1 MPAEIIVDSV
11 RTRVVQLLGIQQDGI
26 HVKST
31 STLIECHIDDSLK
44 KHNILVDC
52 GSQSD
57 SDELRQALSERG
69 VTRIV
74 TCVLSHSHFDHCGG
88 LTHFQPRPKTVIT
101 RIPDDKFWFSPE
113 ENIFVVSTPGH
124 SNYDISV
131 IVRLPDS
138 KVISIAGD
146 MFEDAM
152 DDVDDRWKVYS
163 RHPSLQE
170 ISRAFLSLISDIIIP
185 GHSRAFEVT
194 KRPSSFPF
202 LFPQRGSQVSQ
213 LKDPEGNF
221 IECFIV
227 TSADDPEDSVFVFD
241 GAVDL
246 ENVVPP
252 VSPESIFSVAIM
264 VGTNS
269 ISTILPFTVSKAY
282 MEDDVFIKNG
292 DTDGQDLYDTIKGK
306 EAVKVNDYI
315 TLFRIPAPGGKIWP
329 VVGLIETTTGLPGL
343 QRILWGKL
351 AGINEA
357 DQEEI
362 KIIPK
367 TSTII
372 CSETTV
378 MSVVTPAAGD
388 QLGTVSDVI
397 TTINTSVETVSV
409 IGEQNDITT
418 PEEETPPEPSQRVH
432 KGLSFLL
439 QQMRS
444 TTTTVQQVQST
455 VEDVSSRKRESE
467 TTSEAV
473 SAAKQFKPL
482 EDAWKV
488 TEAQFEKIQK
498 SKKPEYSFENP
509 QCLQTCIK
517 AFESQK
523 DKKNRYQFRTDNNY
537 VRSVKWSPSGNFLL
551 TDSADLRIRLLPYID
566 GKIDEAKV
574 ESHCYGGIIYD
585 QQWHPS
591 MDIFA
596 STSDGHPI
604 QIFDTNF
611 ENKATAK
618 CINHLVSTTLIY

>member
-1 MPAEIIVDSV
+1 MPAEVIVDSV

-31 STLIECHIDDSLK
+31 STLIECHIDDSVK

-57 SDELRQALSERG
+57 STELHQALSERG

-74 TCVLSHSHFDHCGG
+74 TAILTHSHFDHCSG
-88 LTHFQPRPKTVIT
+88 LTVFQPRPKTVIT
-101 RIPDDKFWFSPE
+101 RIPDNKFWFSPE

-163 RHPSLQE
+163 KHPTLQE
-170 ISRAFLSLISDIIIP
+170 GSRAFLALISDIIIP

-202 LFPQRGSQVSQ
+202 LFPQRGSQISQ
-213 LKDPEGNF
+213 LKDIEGNF

-227 TSADDPEDSVFVFD
+227 TSADDPDDSVFVFD

-252 VSPESIFSVAIM
+252 VSPESIFSAVLMI
-264 VGTNS
+264 GTNS
-269 ISTILPFTVSKAY
+269 FSTILPFTVSKAY

-292 DTDGQDLYDTIKGK
+292 DTDGQDLYDTVKGK

-351 AGINEA
+351 AGINEN

-362 KIIPK
+362 KSFYPK
-367 TSTII
+367 N
-372 CSETTV
+372 
-378 MSVVTPAAGD
+378 
-388 QLGTVSDVI
+388 L
-397 TTINTSVETVSV
+397 
-409 IGEQNDITT
+409 
-418 PEEETPPEPSQRVH
+418 
-432 KGLSFLL
+432 F
-439 QQMRS
+439 
-444 TTTTVQQVQST
+444 
-455 VEDVSSRKRESE
+455 
-467 TTSEAV
+467 
-473 SAAKQFKPL
+473 
-482 EDAWKV
+482 
-488 TEAQFEKIQK
+488 
-498 SKKPEYSFENP
+498 
-509 QCLQTCIK
+509 
-517 AFESQK
+517 
-523 DKKNRYQFRTDNNY
+523 
-537 VRSVKWSPSGNFLL
+537 
-551 TDSADLRIRLLPYID
+551 
-566 GKIDEAKV
+566 
-574 ESHCYGGIIYD
+574 
-585 QQWHPS
+585 
-591 MDIFA
+591 
-596 STSDGHPI
+596 
-604 QIFDTNF
+604 
-611 ENKATAK
+611 
-618 CINHLVSTTLIY
+618 